1 MTKNAKQGT
10 CCTGG
15 QASCCR
21 VESLISVDERG
32 QMVLPKDLRERA
44 EITPKDKLAVVSWSK
59 EGQVC
64 CITLIKADHLA
75 GHVMDFIAPIMGGA
89 QNR

>member
-1 MTKNAKQGT
+1 MTKKEKQGT
-10 CCTGG
+10 CCTGD
-15 QASCCR
+15 QANRCR

-32 QMVLPKDLRERA
+32 QMVLPKDLRDRA
-44 EITPKDKLAVVSWSK
+44 DITPGDKLAVISWSK
-59 EGQVC
+59 DGQVC

-89 QNR
+89 QNK